1 MELAWNPEFLRE
13 GHGVEDTLR
22 PDRIVIGV
30 RSEIAEKVLRE
41 VYAGQLADG
50 VPLVVTDLRT
60 AELVKVAANAFLA
73 TKISFINVMAELCD
87 AVGAD
92 VSDLSSALG
101 RDPRIGERFL
111 RAGIGFGGGCLPKD
125 IRALTAQAEELGVMQ
140 AASLLREVDRINL
153 HRRTRMVE
161 LAEEACGG
169 SVAGRR
175 VGVLGASFKPGSD
188 DVRDSPALD
197 VAAQLQRRGA
207 RVRVYDPV
215 AREKAWAQQP
225 RLSHVESVIEAASGA
240 DVLLH
245 LTEWPEFRDLSPDA
259 LADVVAR
266 RYLLDGRNALDPER
280 WRRAGWTFR
289 ALGRT

>member
-1 MELAWNPEFLRE
+1 
-13 GHGVEDTLR
+13 
-22 PDRIVIGV
+22 
-30 RSEIAEKVLRE
+30 
-41 VYAGQLADG
+41 
-50 VPLVVTDLRT
+50 
-60 AELVKVAANAFLA
+60 
-73 TKISFINVMAELCD
+73 
-87 AVGAD
+87 
-92 VSDLSSALG
+92 
-101 RDPRIGERFL
+101 
-111 RAGIGFGGGCLPKD
+111 
-125 IRALTAQAEELGVMQ
+125 
-140 AASLLREVDRINL
+140 
-153 HRRTRMVE
+153 MVE
-161 LAEEACGG
+161 LAVEACGG

-175 VGVLGASFKPGSD
+175 IGVLGAAFKPGSD

-225 RLSHVESVIEAASGA
+225 HLSHVESVIEAASGA